1 MISAVLDLPASVI
14 LTLPSS
20 VLEPAGPRHSK
31 KTFSADCSTSTS
43 RQSLVPTLWTVSSS
57 SRSENTGWDI
67 LAVVISRH
75 QSDLSLYINL
85 QCCQSQ

>member
-1 MISAVLDLPASVI
+1 MLTLPVSVI
-14 LTLPSS
+14 LTRPSS
-20 VLEPAGPRHSK
+20 ALDPVGPRHSK
-31 KTFSADCSTSTS
+31 KTFSGVSSTVTS

-57 SRSENTGWDI
+57 SLSENTGWDI